1 MSGGG
6 NGNGGI
12 AARER
17 LLLTVLGT
25 NPQAAIYSLEGR
37 EVEAQVA
44 PAALFDL
51 LPETEKPRCALAL
64 CTPEAKRES
73 LPLLEQELRGKCK
86 VEAVDVSAGETQE
99 DVNAYLAQV
108 SNAVSGTQNVDLV
121 VDVTHGWRHFSFL
134 TYAAVLYLAA
144 LRGVTVRG
152 AYYGL
157 LRLRRDGP
165 SPFLDLRPL
174 LELPRWV
181 HALETLRDTG
191 GAAPMAKILDDS
203 STQSAS
209 KIARE
214 LSQFS
219 QGYLSGLPLESGRAA
234 QRIREQD
241 KPLKKLLKDSHR
253 LPLAGEL
260 VEQLDTI
267 LEPFALTESVS
278 RNGWKKRVVLSKQ
291 ELERQASIVDDLL
304 GHGNIAAALGLMR
317 EWTVSWATWRLGE
330 ESEWLYRKVR
340 TKAANILGA
349 MAAIIKDTELSDA
362 LTEKQCSLG
371 DFWSNLSNLRN
382 AYHHHGM
389 RPQSLIGD
397 KQQERD
403 LCCIQDFWEGTL
415 RSCPDFSLRIGESP
429 GGRVLVS
436 PIGMR
441 PGVLFSALQSCRAD
455 GGEPAVCLVI
465 CSRETEGSIEEAA
478 RRAEY
483 TGAIERLLLD
493 DPYGGRSEIES
504 LAKKARRRLIGAD
517 EVLVNVTGGTTLM
530 GLAAEEL
537 ANAARRLACPVRRF
551 GLIDRRPPQQQ
562 DAEPYRTG
570 ELFRLDSAEDG
581 DAYRN

>member
-1 MSGGG
+1 MSGG
-6 NGNGGI
+6 GNGGI

-25 NPQAAIYSLEGR
+25 NPQAAVYSLEGR
-37 EVEAQVA
+37 QAEARLA

-73 LPLLEQELRGKCK
+73 LPLLEQELRGKCE
-86 VEAVDVSAGETQE
+86 VEPVDVSAGETQE

-108 SNAVSGTQNVDLV
+108 SNAVSGKQNVDLV

-157 LRLRRDGP
+157 LRRDGP

-191 GAAPMAKILDDS
+191 GAAPMAGILGEKS
-203 STQSAS
+203 NQ

-219 QGYLSGLPLESGRAA
+219 QGHLSGLPLESGRAA
-234 QRIREQD
+234 HRIRDQGR
-241 KPLKKLLKDSHR
+241 KPLKKLLKDGHR

-260 VEQLDTI
+260 VEQLATI

-291 ELERQASIVDDLL
+291 ELKRQASIVDDLL
-304 GHGNIAAALGLMR
+304 EHGNIAAALGLMR
-317 EWTVSWATWRLGE
+317 EWTVSWATWRLGG

-340 TKAANILGA
+340 TKATNILGA
-349 MAAIIKDTELSDA
+349 MAAIIKDAELSGV

-371 DFWSNLSNLRN
+371 DFWSNLSSLRN

-389 RPQSLIGD
+389 RPQDLVGD
-397 KQQERD
+397 KKQEHE
-403 LCCIQDFWEGTL
+403 LCSIRKFWEGTL

-483 TGAIERLLLD
+483 TGAIERLRLD

-504 LAKKARRRLIGAD
+504 LAKKARLLLIGAG

-570 ELFRLDSAEDG
+570 ELFRLNSAEDG
-581 DAYRN
+581 DDYRD

>member
-1 MSGGG
+1 MSGG
-6 NGNGGI
+6 GNGGI

-25 NPQAAIYSLEGR
+25 NPQAAVYSLEGR
-37 EVEAQVA
+37 QAEARLA
-44 PAALFDL
+44 SAALFDL
-51 LPETEKPRCALAL
+51 LPDTEKPRCALAL

-73 LPLLEQELRGKCK
+73 LPLLEQELRGKCE
-86 VEAVDVSAGETQE
+86 VEPVDVSAGETQE

-157 LRLRRDGP
+157 LRQDGP

-203 STQSAS
+203 PTQSAS
-209 KIARE
+209 KIASE
-214 LSQFS
+214 ISQFS
-219 QGYLSGLPLESGRAA
+219 QGYLSGLPLESGRVA
-234 QRIREQD
+234 QRIREQS
-241 KPLKKLLKDSHR
+241 LKSLRRLLKCDLH
-253 LPLAGEL
+253 LPLAEEL
-260 VEQLDTI
+260 VERLGTI

-291 ELERQASIVDDLL
+291 ELKRQASIVDDLL
-304 GHGNIAAALGLMR
+304 EHGNIAAALGLMR

-340 TKAANILGA
+340 TKATNILGA
-349 MAAIIKDTELSDA
+349 MAAIIKDAELSGV

-371 DFWSNLSNLRN
+371 DFWSNLSSLRN

-389 RPQSLIGD
+389 RPQDLVGD
-397 KQQERD
+397 KKQSHELHYIR
-403 LCCIQDFWEGTL
+403 DFWKGTL

-455 GGEPAVCLVI
+455 GGEPTVCLVI

-483 TGAIERLLLD
+483 TGAIKRLRLD
-493 DPYGGRSEIES
+493 DPYGGRPEIES
-504 LAKKARRRLIGAD
+504 LAKKARQLLIGAD
-517 EVLVNVTGGTTLM
+517 DVLVNVTGGTTLM

-581 DAYRN
+581 DDYRD